1 MTGSLP
7 EMDKRTRHYMHNR
20 ERTVVKPY
28 PVTNIVGCGQQPTH
42 ELMTCTRIRHASY
55 LFATFA
61 FLWMWVLF
69 VETDQNLDECPRVS
83 PLEESSIARTLLRTL
98 GSHPLVIP
106 RAGYRHKKEIDERK
120 MIGDFPGYLSLLILL
135 LLLLS
140 RGSRDSVADFMKTS
154 PPTERILDIS
164 GFTISRLRSVPPG
177 GTSRGARQPSST
189 RQMEKLS
196 MSLVYDRVFPSPCST
211 FEG

>member
-1 MTGSLP
+1 MTSRGALCTT
-7 EMDKRTRHYMHNR
+7 EVLDAQQRCLCTQRRYMRNR
-20 ERTVVKPY
+20 KRTVVKLY
-28 PVTNIVGCGQQPTH
+28 PVTDIVECEQQPTY

-55 LFATFA
+55 L
-61 FLWMWVLF
+61 
-69 VETDQNLDECPRVS
+69 DN
-83 PLEESSIARTLLRTL
+83 
-98 GSHPLVIP
+98 
-106 RAGYRHKKEIDERK
+106 
-120 MIGDFPGYLSLLILL
+120 
-135 LLLLS
+135 
-140 RGSRDSVADFMKTS
+140 VADFMKTS